1 MMYQILYN
9 FRKYEIT
16 SRRLCKSGA
25 RSRHWDGKN
34 GVQRLTL
41 IGCMCCRKE
50 VPTHMAQIKEI
61 ETGLELEY
69 ETLPVLP
76 LRGLVAFPDML
87 IHFDVGRLISMKALE
102 QSMKD
107 NQRLFLTAQR
117 DIRTDSPEEDD
128 LYTVGTVCTI
138 KQILKLPG
146 DNIRVLV
153 EGTHRAAVEAFSMQD
168 DCLFARVFRLET
180 DPGRTSQRRKQ
191 ALVRTLQERFE
202 DYATLS
208 SHLSRDVVLTV
219 LDGGEPGYLADYVA
233 QNTPLGFEIKQ
244 RLLEELRDVRRLE
257 QVIRIIGNEIEILR
271 IESDLQEKLKEQVDK
286 NQREYYLR
294 EQMKV
299 IQNEL
304 GEQDFGNEVEEYREK
319 IRALKLP
326 QESEEKLLKEAGR
339 LEKMQ
344 PLSAESGVIR
354 TYLDTCLELPWNTTT
369 KENINLAEARRILDR
384 GHYGLDKVKD
394 RILEFLA
401 VKSLA
406 PQLKGQV
413 LCLVGP
419 PGVGKTSIVRSVAEA
434 MGRKYARMSLGG
446 VRDEADIRG
455 HRKTYI
461 GAMPGRIMTALTQA
475 GSKNCLL
482 LMDEI
487 DKMGAD
493 SRGDPAA
500 ALLEVLDIEQNST
513 FRDHFIE
520 LPFDLSDVLFITTAN
535 TLDTIPRPLL
545 DRMEVIEISSYTEQ
559 EKAEI
564 AMRHLLPKQLEKH
577 GLKKSNLSL
586 SRETMVYLI
595 GAYTREAGVR
605 RLEQQ
610 IAQVCRKAAKI
621 IADDQQAKGT
631 TEARKRVTVTR
642 SNMEKFLGTPRY
654 KQDNVSK
661 KDEVGVVNGLAW
673 TSVGG
678 EMLQVEVNVI
688 PGTGK
693 LEITGNLGKVME
705 ESAKAAV
712 TCVRSSAKDLGV
724 DPMFYKD
731 SDIHIHFPEAAIPK
745 DGPSAGVTM
754 TTAIASAVTGIPV
767 RHDVAMTG
775 EVTLRGRVMPIGG
788 LKEKT
793 MAAYRAGIKTVIV
806 PAENE
811 PDLQDI
817 DPIVREN
824 VEFVTAETMK
834 TVLDTA
840 LRRPAQETVRAAE
853 PHTTLP
859 VVPAA
864 VPARIT
870 RQGDIC

>member
-1 MMYQILYN
+1 MSQQIDTMENKAL
-9 FRKYEIT
+9 F
-16 SRRLCKSGA
+16 
-25 RSRHWDGKN
+25 
-34 GVQRLTL
+34 
-41 IGCMCCRKE
+41 
-50 VPTHMAQIKEI
+50 
-61 ETGLELEY
+61 ET

-76 LRGLVAFPDML
+76 LRGLVAFPEML

-107 NQRLFLTAQR
+107 NQRLFLVAQR
-117 DIRTDSPEEDD
+117 DIRTDTPTADD
-128 LYTVGTVCTI
+128 LYIFGTICTV

-153 EGTHRAAVEAFSMQD
+153 EGTCRAGVDEFFMQD
-168 DCLFARVFRLET
+168 DCMFASVFRVDTE
-180 DPGRTSQRRKQ
+180 PGRTSQRRKQ
-191 ALVRTLQERFE
+191 ALVRTLQDHFE
-202 DYATLS
+202 AYASLT
-208 SHLSRDVVLTV
+208 SHLSNDVLLSV
-219 LDGGEPGYLADYVA
+219 LDGGELGYLADYVA
-233 QNTPLGFEIKQ
+233 QNTPIEYEIKQ
-244 RLLEELRDVRRLE
+244 ELLEELHDVRRME
-257 QVIRIIGNEIEILR
+257 KVIRVIGNEIEILR
-271 IESDLQEKLKEQVDK
+271 IETDLQEKLKEQVDK

-299 IQNEL
+299 IQTEL
-304 GEQDFGNEVEEYREK
+304 GEQDIGDEVDEYREK
-319 IRALKLP
+319 ICALNL
-326 QESEEKLLKEAGR
+326 SEECETKLLKEASR

-344 PLSAESGVIR
+344 PMSAESGVIR
-354 TYLDTCLELPWNTTT
+354 TYLDTCLELPWNTMT
-369 KENINLAEARRILDR
+369 KEQLNLKHARKILDR
-384 GHYGLDKVKD
+384 DHYGLEKIKD
-394 RILEFLA
+394 RIMEFLA

-434 MGRKYARMSLGG
+434 MNRKYARMSLGG

-475 GSKNCLL
+475 GSKNCLI

-500 ALLEVLDIEQNST
+500 ALLEVLDAEQNNA

-535 TLDTIPRPLL
+535 SLDTIPRPLL

-577 GLKKSNLSL
+577 GLRKANLSL
-586 SRETMVYLI
+586 TRETMVYLI
-595 GAYTREAGVR
+595 DAYTKEAGVR

-610 IAQVCRKAAKI
+610 IAKVCRKAARI
-621 IADDQQAKGT
+621 IADDQQENPQKT
-631 TEARKRVTVTR
+631 TRKRVSVTR

-661 KDEVGVVNGLAW
+661 KDEIGVVNGLAW

-678 EMLQVEVNVI
+678 EMLQVEVNVV

-693 LEITGNLGKVME
+693 LEITGNLGKVMS

-712 TCVRSSAKDLGV
+712 TYVRSSAKELNIDA
-724 DPMFYKD
+724 MFYKD
-731 SDIHIHFPEAAIPK
+731 NDIHIHFPEAAIPK

-754 TTAIASAVTGIPV
+754 TTAIASALTGIPV

-793 MAAYRAGIKTVIV
+793 MAAYRAGMKTVIV

-824 VEFVTAETMK
+824 VTFVTAETMK

-840 LRRPAQETVRAAE
+840 LRKNAQETTEISQLPPDIVAA
-853 PHTTLP
+853 TP
-859 VVPAA
+859 VQAN
-864 VPARIT
+864 
-870 RQGDIC
+870 RQGELC

>member
-1 MMYQILYN
+1 MPSVQI
-9 FRKYEIT
+9 RCA
-16 SRRLCKSGA
+16 SASSGA
-25 RSRHWDGKN
+25 SG
-34 GVQRLTL
+34 GVQRLRL

-50 VPTHMAQIKEI
+50 VPTRMAQIKQLES
-61 ETGLELEY
+61 ERELEFY

-117 DIRTDSPEEDD
+117 DIRTDSPDEDD
-128 LYTVGTVCTI
+128 LYVVGTVCTI

-153 EGTHRAAVEAFSMQD
+153 EGTHRAVVETFAMKD
-168 DCLFARVFRLET
+168 DCLFAKVFRLET

-202 DYATLS
+202 DYAALS

-233 QNTPLGFEIKQ
+233 QNTPIEYDIKQ
-244 RLLEELRDVRRLE
+244 ELVEELRDVRRLE

-299 IQNEL
+299 IQSEL
-304 GEQDFGNEVEEYREK
+304 GEQDFGDEVEEYREK
-319 IRALKLP
+319 ICALKLP
-326 QESEEKLLKEAGR
+326 KESEEKLLKEAGR

-369 KENINLAEARRILDR
+369 EENINLAEARRILDR
-384 GHYGLDKVKD
+384 DHYGLDKVKD

-419 PGVGKTSIVRSVAEA
+419 PGVGKTSVVRSVAEA

-461 GAMPGRIMTALTQA
+461 GAMPGRIMNALSQA

-500 ALLEVLDIEQNST
+500 ALLEVLDIEQNNA

-520 LPFDLSDVLFITTAN
+520 LPFDLSDVLFVTTAN

-595 GAYTREAGVR
+595 DAYTREAGVR
-605 RLEQQ
+605 RLEQM
-610 IAQVCRKAAKI
+610 IARVCRKAAKI
-621 IADDQQAKGT
+621 IADDLQAKGK
-631 TEARKRVTVTR
+631 TETRKRVTVTR

-693 LEITGNLGKVME
+693 VEITGNLGKVME
-705 ESAKAAV
+705 ESARAAV
-712 TCVRSSAKDLGV
+712 TCVRSSARELGV

-817 DPIVREN
+817 DPTVRKN
-824 VEFVTAETMK
+824 LEFVTAETMK

-840 LRRPAQETVRAAE
+840 LRRPAQETARAAE
-853 PHTTLP
+853 PHTALP
-859 VVPAA
+859 VVPSAA
-864 VPARIT
+864 PARIT
-870 RQGDIC
+870 RQGEVC